1 MQISLV
7 IPAHNEEAYLGG
19 CLDSVL
25 AHARGRFHEIIVVDN
40 ASTDR
45 TTEVA
50 LKRPGVRVVQE
61 TEKGLTKARQR
72 GFLEATG
79 EYIAY
84 LDADTH
90 MPAGWFDRAERIL
103 SQNPRA
109 VALSGPGKYWDAT
122 WRERSILDAVWW
134 VTAPIS
140 YRIAGY
146 MIYGAAFIARRDAI
160 EAIGGFDKSI
170 EFYGEDTDIA
180 KRLSGVGKV
189 IFRMDFFI
197 YSSARR
203 FKKEGIV
210 KTNLTYMMNFLWPVL
225 FGRPL
230 TRTHEDIRVDV

>member
-45 TTEVA
+45 TADVA
-50 LKRPGVRVVQE
+50 RQRPGVRVVHE
-61 TEKGLTKARQR
+61 PAKGLTKARQR
-72 GFLEATG
+72 GFLESTG
-79 EYIAY
+79 EYVAY
-84 LDADTH
+84 IDADTR
-90 MPAGWFDRAERIL
+90 MPSGWVEIVERAFE
-103 SQNPRA
+103 QNPRA
-109 VALSGPGKYWDAT
+109 VALSGPGKYWDASL
-122 WRERSILDAVWW
+122 RQKMVLDAVWW
-134 VTAPIS
+134 LTAPIS
-140 YRIAGY
+140 YRITGY
-146 MIYGAAFIARRDAI
+146 MIYGAAFVARRDAI
-160 EAIGGFDKSI
+160 EAIGGFDASI

-180 KRLSGVGKV
+180 KRLSTIGKV
-189 IFRMDFFI
+189 LFKMNFFI

-203 FKKEGIV
+203 FKKEGII
-210 KTNLTYMMNFLWPVL
+210 KTNLTYMMNFLWPAI